1 MVRHTAQSKR
11 PLDQQRSAATYE
23 GRGGTVAPTLP
34 ASHWDHEP
42 RLQRSVY
49 AHPSMVGERVQ
60 GGAPGLRG
68 DRATLRLAPE
78 DAVTPQPATMAP
90 AGPFMPKA
98 HPTYAAAST
107 RWAPGQTRLPGATPP
122 PLEAWP

>member
-1 MVRHTAQSKR
+1 VRHTAQSKR

-34 ASHWDHEP
+34 ASHWGHLP
-42 RLQRSVY
+42 RLQRS
-49 AHPSMVGERVQ
+49 AHARPHMVGERVQ

-78 DAVTPQPATMAP
+78 DAVTPEPVTMAP